1 RYCEVADLNHSW
13 DGSHASFDGGKMD
26 GFTAANVDPA
36 DPTGMRTMGYYTQ
49 PDLPLYYKLYKTFA
63 IGDRHLFSL
72 LRPAH
77 PNRYYLLAATSF
89 GEITNNLPSTPDGYT
104 QRTIFNLLDEAPTPI
119 TWKVYYSDVPFASI
133 FGYVRNSRQANLVPM
148 AADDAKNRFLL
159 DAAAVTLPQVSY
171 VDPAFILGEDDEH
184 PPTNIQLGQAFIAKV
199 LNAVMTSPAWKRTAV
214 ILTYDEH
221 GGYYDH
227 VPPPPACPPDAIPP
241 SLQPNDT
248 QARFDRY
255 GVRVPL
261 VVVSPYARKH
271 FVSHRVY
278 D

>member
-1 RYCEVADLNHSW
+1 
-13 DGSHASFDGGKMD
+13 
-26 GFTAANVDPA
+26 
-36 DPTGMRTMGYYTQ
+36 
-49 PDLPLYYKLYKTFA
+49 
-63 IGDRHLFSL
+63 
-72 LRPAH
+72 
-77 PNRYYLLAATSF
+77 
-89 GEITNNLPSTPDGYT
+89 
-104 QRTIFNLLDEAPTPI
+104 
-119 TWKVYYSDVPFASI
+119 
-133 FGYVRNSRQANLVPM
+133 
-148 AADDAKNRFLL
+148 
-159 DAAAVTLPQVSY
+159 DAAAGTLPQVSY

-214 ILTYDEH
+214 IVTYDEH

-278 D
+278 DHTSILRFIETRFDLPALTARDANADPLLDLFDFKKPAFK